1 MDFEKLKEIVVDQ
14 LDVEESEVT
23 LQAKFI
29 DDLGADSLDL
39 FELVMAIEEESGVE
53 IKNEDLPSVIT
64 VQDALDYV
72 KNNQ

>member
-1 MDFEKLKEIVVDQ
+1 MDFEKLKEVVIDQ

-39 FELVMAIEEESGVE
+39 FELVMAIEDESGVE

-64 VQDALDYV
+64 VQDALNYV